1 MPTLNFVV
9 SAEKSNKI
17 YINVENIPI
26 QNAFLIKIISKKTSL
41 KQTGFF
47 NKKHKNLHQKIFILN
62 HIYCLH
68 NHKTKNF
75 LEDLK

>member
-26 QNAFLIKIISKKTSL
+26 QNAFLIKIISKKPV
-41 KQTGFF
+41 
-47 NKKHKNLHQKIFILN
+47 
-62 HIYCLH
+62 
-68 NHKTKNF
+68 
-75 LEDLK
+75 